1 MNLEEKIELL
11 EYQIE
16 LLFENRP
23 IDRFIYESKLTRNES
38 RLIMDLLDK
47 YRNAIDANET
57 VNHSTFEQE
66 VYELVPKKNGDY
78 HFCEL
83 ITKLYA
89 QEGQWEEVFSAL
101 YGDMLKYQQ

>member
-1 MNLEEKIELL
+1 MNIEEKVELL

-38 RLIMDLLDK
+38 KLIMDLLDK
-47 YRNAIDANET
+47 YRDAIASNKT
-57 VNHSTFEQE
+57 VSHSKFEQE
-66 VYELVPKKNGDY
+66 IYEIVPSKNGDY

-83 ITKLYA
+83 IAKLYA
-89 QEGQWEEVFSAL
+89 DERQWEEVFPAL
-101 YGDMLKYQQ
+101 YGDMSKYQ